1 MRFFCSLFFSLWMS
15 VVLGLSVE
23 KTVCPSSTE
32 LLLLPCEQSSGHVVW
47 ACFWAF
53 RCVPLACVAP
63 FLPGSL
69 HADGSSCIED
79 GTAKRVLPPMF
90 QDCLSYSRICAFPII
105 LEEAFLC
112 LFKKKLAVI
121 LIAFALN
128 HVSVRGELT
137 CLLYWVFQ
145 LMNMLCPHLFTLS
158 LIVFISVL
166 HLSTDMP
173 CTCFV
178 TFILK
183 HFIFFRA
190 VVGDTVLVFSVSTCS
205 LLVYRVG
212 LILCLN
218 CVFRGPC

>member
-63 FLPGSL
+63 LLPGSL

-112 LFKKKLAVI
+112 LLKKKTCCDFDRICIKPCISSGRIDMSLI
-121 LIAFALN
+121 LSFPINEHVMSSFIYVVFDCFHQCFALIDR
-128 HVSVRGELT
+128 HA
-137 CLLYWVFQ
+137 LYMFCY
-145 LMNMLCPHLFTLS
+145 LYT
-158 LIVFISVL
+158 
-166 HLSTDMP
+166 
-173 CTCFV
+173 
-178 TFILK
+178 
-183 HFIFFRA
+183 
-190 VVGDTVLVFSVSTCS
+190 
-205 LLVYRVG
+205 
-212 LILCLN
+212 
-218 CVFRGPC
+218 